1 MGVLITADCSHVQ
14 GLESTSKFSQKKCSD
29 EVKSKETKMAGTACR
44 QKTISQQAANLTKI
58 SEPDHSLQCIMMK
71 RHDVFA
77 YMNSEV
83 MIK

>member
-1 MGVLITADCSHVQ
+1 
-14 GLESTSKFSQKKCSD
+14 
-29 EVKSKETKMAGTACR
+29 MAGTACR

-83 MIK
+83 MIKQEKGGYFTYVCVNRDH